1 MKAEL
6 STGTMNVGWKRTLPA
21 SVPFTAEVGSGLT
34 VCFGSGTTFQDFV
47 NGRRFG
53 TVEIGTAAIQ

>member
-1 MKAEL
+1 
-6 STGTMNVGWKRTLPA
+6 MNVGWKRTLPA